1 MTVSAGAQQL
11 RGFFS
16 LLLSESPI
24 IILWIA
30 DGIWVSLSFTL
41 LLFRHH
47 FAIDPLDLTRS
58 NGSEISLNKLE
69 DYRFPKTN
77 VITPSYSVFC
87 WKFYSV
93 ARPLICH
100 LNMAPTKNNIIC
112 SGSSSPSSESTAAV
126 IEVGENIPK
135 SLDRSDASSA
145 QQPDGHE
152 PDAQKTGNDESNL
165 SGSQPDGSTQEGIH
179 GSNSEIERSARDTLD
194 GPLLAPLHVIRA
206 AMPSPPGLET
216 KTGLDND
223 GWSISSICPSE
234 HADQNVKFNPDVPNQ
249 ADPVNQDAATR
260 EDFHENCEG
269 HTSKRDDDP
278 VEAWLIKYLTS
289 PSLLIPHDDLKDPVN
304 SRCDINPDE
313 GKFLP
318 AIIQPETVQ
327 CTVQGPCRDFNDIV
341 WRQINMT
348 AELHIKKEIRS
359 RENIAKTLQMA
370 LNNETPGI
378 WRPDSCRSIESETD
392 WPDAK
397 CMVRPAIQS
406 DYPAI
411 AEIINEENRYMLRS
425 EIDESFEM
433 TAEGVAHIWDECC
446 ADSRPFIVV
455 TPAEEDFLDRSKW
468 PKHSGKVY
476 DKFAQYIAEQPRP
489 NLPVV
494 GFAFVTNSRLS
505 LDGRPCPLARYS
517 GRLTLIVHP
526 AHRNKLYGSALL
538 DRILLSISSFH
549 KSIVD
554 HEWKLN
560 KNKLQ
565 GVYEFPA
572 SRNVRQYTHLHVEV
586 IESHDKERT
595 DEPKTHFLRKFDFE
609 EVSRFRDGLV
619 AEDDQRHMHWQDLV
633 TWTRAITP
641 TEKIFGRY

>member
-1 MTVSAGAQQL
+1 MVT
-11 RGFFS
+11 
-16 LLLSESPI
+16 
-24 IILWIA
+24 
-30 DGIWVSLSFTL
+30 
-41 LLFRHH
+41 
-47 FAIDPLDLTRS
+47 
-58 NGSEISLNKLE
+58 
-69 DYRFPKTN
+69 
-77 VITPSYSVFC
+77 
-87 WKFYSV
+87 
-93 ARPLICH
+93 RPLICD
-100 LNMAPTKNNIIC
+100 LNMASPMAKVSSATPLKNHESLSKICEQMKLWINGSPPTKKSIIC
-112 SGSSSPSSESTAAV
+112 SGSSSPSAESTAAV
-126 IEVGENIPK
+126 IEVGGNIPK
-135 SLDRSDASSA
+135 SLDRSDASA

-152 PDAQKTGNDESNL
+152 PDDQKNRNDESDL
-165 SGSQPDGSTQEGIH
+165 SGSQPDGSIQEGIH
-179 GSNSEIERSARDTLD
+179 GSISEIERSAKDTLD
-194 GPLLAPLHVIRA
+194 GPLPVPLHVIRA
-206 AMPSPPGLET
+206 AMPSPPGLES
-216 KTGLDND
+216 KTGLGDE

-249 ADPVNQDAATR
+249 VDSANQDAATR

-269 HTSKRDDDP
+269 HTSKRGHQP

-289 PSLLIPHDDLKDPVN
+289 PSLLIPHGDLEDPIN
-304 SRCDINPDE
+304 IRCDIDPDE

-318 AIIQPETVQ
+318 TIIQPETVQ
-327 CTVQGPCRDFNDIV
+327 GTRQGPCRDYNDII

-348 AELHIKKEIRS
+348 AELHIKKELRS
-359 RENIAKTLQMA
+359 RENMAKTLEMA
-370 LNNETPGI
+370 LTNETLGIRPPGS
-378 WRPDSCRSIESETD
+378 WPSIESEID
-392 WPDAK
+392 WPAAK

-411 AEIINEENRYMLRS
+411 AKIINEENRYSLGS
-425 EIDESFEM
+425 EIDESFEI

-468 PKHSGKVY
+468 PKHSEKVY
-476 DKFAQYIAEQPRP
+476 DEFARYMAEQPRP

-538 DRILLSISSFH
+538 DRILISISSFH
-549 KSIVD
+549 TSVVD

-560 KNKLQ
+560 KEKFQ
-565 GVYEFPA
+565 GIYEFPA

-586 IESHDKERT
+586 IEPHDKERT

-609 EVSRFRDGLV
+609 EVGRFTDGLV
-619 AEDDQRHMHWQDLV
+619 AEDDQRQMHWQDLV
-633 TWTRAITP
+633 TWTRIITP
-641 TEKIFGRY
+641 TTKIVGRY